1 MEDMIHESKN
11 QMKKK
16 KKKKGLNLMEISLTV
31 PYFHDLTLLCCQ
43 PAYFPLFFFSPFF
56 YGIFT

>member
-11 QMKKK
+11 QMKKKKKK

-43 PAYFPLFFFSPFF
+43 PAYFPLFFFSF
-56 YGIFT
+56 